1 MSETRS
7 VETTAPDIEEAIEEG
22 LKILDVARSNVV
34 VEILDEPSRGLLGI
48 GARLARVRL
57 TTAVPPRS
65 AREEF
70 VPSTNTVEES
80 ETDEPE
86 EDDPTPQRG
95 QASLRESVAEDDDT
109 EIPDEVRLGIAT
121 LREVLQYMDIDADVT
136 VERSMPDSDEAPEQ
150 NNPWILHIHG
160 DDLGVLIGH
169 RGKTLAAL
177 QYLCRLIA
185 SRDLQ
190 QRAEFIIDV
199 ENYKARRQVLLKR
212 LAHRLAKD
220 AVRRRR
226 MIEMEPMPP
235 HERRIIHMALRNHD
249 QVYTQSIGEG
259 ERRRVTIVPKR

>member
-70 VPSTNTVEES
+70 VPSTATEE
-80 ETDEPE
+80 EAEPEPE
-86 EDDPTPQRG
+86 EAPAPNRSQ
-95 QASLRESVAEDDDT
+95 QPALRESVAEDDDDT
-109 EIPDEVRLGIAT
+109 EIPDEVRLGLAT
-121 LREVLQYMDIDADVT
+121 LREILQYMDIGADVT
-136 VERSMPDSDEAPEQ
+136 VERAVPEPEEPPDQ
-150 NNPWILHIHG
+150 NNPWILHVHG
-160 DDLGVLIGH
+160 DELGMLIGH

-177 QYLCRLIA
+177 QYLSRLIA

-249 QVYTQSIGEG
+249 KVYTQSIGEG
-259 ERRRVTIVPKR
+259 DRRRVTIVPKR